1 MAATTARRAADVA
14 SQEGSTPCPERG
26 GAAVAGANQSFA
38 GRARG
43 PRRAGEGA
51 VGSGGRPL
59 VRRGGGGG
67 GGAKGVL
74 PGADG
79 HSYSEAAVRAGR
91 RVGDTVA
98 GWVARFNREGLS
110 ALAPGHG
117 GGPAPQYGE
126 AERARILAEFRREPD
141 RERDGTAAWS
151 LRTLQRALRSAADGL
166 PGVSVDTIA
175 RVLHDSG
182 LSWQASR
189 SWCDTGTSLRTRKAG
204 VFAVT
209 DPDTAEKKP

>member
-1 MAATTARRAADVA
+1 MSRRKKDPLRALNEEERQWLEQISRSRAEPEGHVARAKALL
-14 SQEGSTPCPERG
+14 
-26 GAAVAGANQSFA
+26 AVA
-38 GRARG
+38 
-43 PRRAGEGA
+43 E
-51 VGSGGRPL
+51 
-59 VRRGGGGG
+59 
-67 GGAKGVL
+67 
-74 PGADG
+74 G

-151 LRTLQRALRSAADGL
+151 LGTLQRALRSAADGL

-189 SWCDTGTSLRTRKAG
+189 SWCDTGTVLRKRKAG
-204 VFAVT
+204 VVAVT